1 MLDSSP
7 AFISLIMDDEVRLG
21 YYHYYELDANRIQC
35 IALDFLC
42 NILKMNTIPRMADEA
57 KYTMTPLT

>member
-7 AFISLIMDDEVRLG
+7 AFISLVRDGKVQLD
-21 YYHYYELDANRIQC
+21 YYHYWKLDVKRIQC
-35 IALDFLC
+35 IVLDFLC